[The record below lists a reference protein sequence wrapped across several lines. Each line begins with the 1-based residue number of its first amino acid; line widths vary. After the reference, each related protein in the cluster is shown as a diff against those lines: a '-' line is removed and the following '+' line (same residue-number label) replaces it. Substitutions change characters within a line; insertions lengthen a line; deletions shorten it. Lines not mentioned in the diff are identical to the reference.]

1 LKPEEIESVLAEQA
15 DILAVSVAKLRAVYI
30 RGVKESVFKGYDAP
44 PHDCGLARVQRFA
57 LALTASN
64 HRLTV
69 DTDLLPKQ
77 PTNTPQTPNHS
88 LELIGSPE
96 SWSLLLSTTQNN
108 TNHLTELFPD
118 LEEVSYDTERQL
130 LTLDGSDWHCSI
142 DLLKNEYSVS
152 L

>member
-1 LKPEEIESVLAEQA
+1 MKPEEIESVLAEQA

-30 RGVKESVFKGYDAP
+30 RGVKESVLNGYDAA

-57 LALTASN
+57 LALTSDN
-64 HRLTV
+64 HRLTF

-77 PTNTPQTPNHS
+77 RTTTPQTPNHP
-88 LELIGSPE
+88 LELVGSPE

-108 TNHLTELFPD
+108 ANHLTELFPD

-130 LTLDGSDWHCSI
+130 LSLNGTDWHCSI
-142 DLLKNEYSVS
+142 DLLKNEYIVS
-152 L
+152 I